1 VKTFH
6 LGLSVPKSP
15 VLCTFSAMCLC
26 VSSHLLQEETSLMM
40 SEKDTKQI
48 ITGSHF
54 YRNVSLADS

>member
-1 VKTFH
+1 
-6 LGLSVPKSP
+6 
-15 VLCTFSAMCLC
+15 MCLC